1 MRRHG
6 RPGIRAIEGA
16 AVARAGVI
24 VRVQRPG
31 RCDAALLALALA
43 CGGCAT
49 SYPARGLVLRVDAA
63 ASSVTVSHEE
73 ISGFM
78 DAMVMPFAVRDRGR
92 LAQVRPGDLIGFR
105 LCVRRSGTW
114 IDRLRLLSAS
124 PGDAGLTMTP
134 AAPTLVKIG
143 ERMPDFTL
151 VDQHGSSVS
160 LSALRGRVVAVSFI
174 YSRCPLPDYCPRMV
188 QNLGR
193 VRDRFRDRLGRDLAL
208 LTVSF
213 DPRYDTPQVLK
224 EYAEHF
230 GADVPGW
237 HFLTGAPEAIERVC
251 AAFGIEYWPDQGLIT
266 HTLQT
271 VLLDRE
277 GKLAAAV
284 EGKDFTARQL
294 ADLVGTILDP

>member
-1 MRRHG
+1 M
-6 RPGIRAIEGA
+6 PRALSSLFPLGLFL
-16 AVARAGVI
+16 VGS
-24 VRVQRPG
+24 
-31 RCDAALLALALA
+31 
-43 CGGCAT
+43 GCAT
-49 SYPARGLVLRVDAA
+49 SYPARGLVLRVDPA
-63 ASSVTVSHEE
+63 ASSVTVSHEP
-73 ISGFM
+73 IPGFM

-92 LAQVRPGDLIGFR
+92 LAQVRPGDLIAFR
-105 LCVRRSGTW
+105 LRVSRSLTW

-124 PGDAGLTMTP
+124 AADAGILMTP

-143 ERMPDFTL
+143 QPMPDFTL
-151 VDQHGSSVS
+151 VDQRGASVS

-174 YSRCPLPDYCPRMV
+174 YSRCPLPDYCPRVV

-193 VRDRFRDRLGRDLAL
+193 VRDRFRNRLGRDLAL

-213 DPRYDTPQVLK
+213 DPRYDTPEVLR

-230 GADVPGW
+230 DADVPGW
-237 HFLTGAPEAIERVC
+237 HFLTGPPEAIERVC

-271 VLLDRE
+271 AVLDRE
-277 GKLAAAV
+277 GRLAAAV